1 MKSNTLQLKGLP
13 NVIHGKNSFHYITL
27 FLKMQARMKTAA
39 TIEKIVFDFKRLI
52 PIVVKERSTSSFLN

>member
-1 MKSNTLQLKGLP
+1 
-13 NVIHGKNSFHYITL
+13 
-27 FLKMQARMKTAA
+27 MQARMKTAA